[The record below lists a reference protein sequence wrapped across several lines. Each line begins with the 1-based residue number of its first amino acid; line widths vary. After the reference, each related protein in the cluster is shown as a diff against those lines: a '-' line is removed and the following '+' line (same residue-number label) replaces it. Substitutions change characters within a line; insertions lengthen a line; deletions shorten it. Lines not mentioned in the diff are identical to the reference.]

1 MNIHWNHI
9 EQPDQLD
16 QIRAASF
23 QQPQIIFKHST
34 RCSISSLAKSRLEKQ
49 TPPANTAFHYLDLI
63 RFRELSNRI
72 AADFQVYHE
81 SPQVL
86 VIKNGDCIYDES
98 HLAISME
105 EITEQVA

>member
-1 MNIHWNHI
+1 MNIQWNHI
-9 EQPDQLD
+9 EQQDQLD
-16 QIRAASF
+16 QIKAASF
-23 QQPQIIFKHST
+23 EQPQIIFKHST

-49 TPPANTAFHYLDLI
+49 APPSNSTFHYLDLI
-63 RFRELSNRI
+63 RFREISNRI
-72 AADFQVYHE
+72 ADEFSVYHE

-98 HLAISME
+98 HLAISMQ

>member
-49 TPPANTAFHYLDLI
+49 TPPVNSVFHYLDLI
-63 RFRELSNRI
+63 RFREISNRI
-72 AADFQVYHE
+72 ASDFQVYHE